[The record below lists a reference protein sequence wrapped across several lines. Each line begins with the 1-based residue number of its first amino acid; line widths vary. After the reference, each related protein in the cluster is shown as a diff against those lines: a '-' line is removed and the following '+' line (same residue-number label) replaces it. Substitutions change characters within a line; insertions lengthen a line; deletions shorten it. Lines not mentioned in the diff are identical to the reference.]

1 MTKLKLSKHK
11 NTKTNTKTKSKSKTN
26 TKTKSNINKKNRSI
40 NKHKGG
46 GTNNPEDYIYN
57 SQYISTQQNQDINYK
72 EVGIV
77 HITESAAI
85 NALKGFATGVA
96 NIFGSKGFDNSV
108 YDKARNS
115 ALNKIMKQ
123 INTQT
128 QKICN
133 LRMDV
138 ENNPTSSLFFIHI
151 YGTLLEKKK

>member
-1 MTKLKLSKHK
+1 MTNCKLTKNKNKNIKHSKKTLKVNKL
-11 NTKTNTKTKSKSKTN
+11 T
-26 TKTKSNINKKNRSI
+26 
-40 NKHKGG
+40 GG
-46 GTNNPEDYIYN
+46 ASTIYFFESPN
-57 SQYISTQQNQDINYK
+57 ISTQQNQDINYK
-72 EVGIV
+72 EIGVI

-96 NIFGSKGFDNSV
+96 NIFGKKGFDNSV

-115 ALNKIMKQ
+115 ALSKIMKE

-138 ENNPTSSLFFIHI
+138 ENNPASSLFFIHL
-151 YGTLLEKKK
+151 YGTLLERKK